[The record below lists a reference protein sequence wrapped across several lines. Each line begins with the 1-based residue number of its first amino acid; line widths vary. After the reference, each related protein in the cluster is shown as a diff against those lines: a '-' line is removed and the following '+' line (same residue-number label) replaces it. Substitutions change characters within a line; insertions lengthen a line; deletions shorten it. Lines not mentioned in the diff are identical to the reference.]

1 MATTRCISTVFC
13 ILLLS
18 SLLISSEAF
27 FGQQI
32 GKRSFKFQRTL
43 QDVCQFALGHCGEF
57 DSQQKS
63 RDAEMTNERPEK
75 RSIEYL
81 RQ

>member
-18 SLLISSEAF
+18 SFLVFSEAF
-27 FGQQI
+27 FGNKV
-32 GKRSFKFQRTL
+32 GKRAVKFQRTL
-43 QDVCQFALGHCGEF
+43 QDVCLFALENCGDF
-57 DSQQKS
+57 DSQQNS
-63 RDAEMTNERPEK
+63 RDAESTNERPEK
-75 RSIEYL
+75 RNMEYL